1 MEEKIRL
8 EDIEKKING
17 KEILKGID
25 LRISEGEIFGIFG
38 PSGCGKT
45 TLLRI
50 ISGLE
55 FADHGIIHLRGKE
68 VLSKDRFIQPEHR
81 NISFIFQDLGLWPH
95 MSVREHLRFVT
106 DDDSTIKNIVDSC
119 GLSGHD
125 KSKPEELSGG
135 EKQRL
140 ALARSIAQ
148 TSDIILMD
156 EPFSSLDFDTKDEM
170 KKLLKELHKK
180 YNLTIVYVTHDIF
193 EIIDMCERVGIMEDG
208 KIIKIG
214 RPRELLKSQFMKIVS
229 KTRRI
234 KTKNRK
240 N

>member
-8 EDIEKKING
+8 EDIVKKING
-17 KEILKGID
+17 KEILRGID
-25 LRISEGEIFGIFG
+25 LSIRDGEIFGIFG

-55 FADHGIIHLRGKE
+55 TVDNGTIHLRSKE
-68 VLSKDRFIQPEHR
+68 VLSKNHFIQPEHR

-95 MSVREHLRFVT
+95 MSVREHLKFVT
-106 DDDSTIKNIVDSC
+106 DDNSAIKNIVDSC
-119 GLSGHD
+119 GLSGHE

-148 TSDIILMD
+148 KSDIILLD
-156 EPFSSLDFDTKDEM
+156 EPFSSLDFETKDEM

-193 EIIDMCERVGIMEDG
+193 EIIDMCERIAIIEDG
-208 KIIKIG
+208 RVSKIG
-214 RPRELLKSQFMKIVS
+214 KPSELLKDQLSKIRS
-229 KTRRI
+229 KL
-234 KTKNRK
+234 KK
-240 N
+240 

>member
-8 EDIEKKING
+8 ENIVKRIDG
-17 KEILKGID
+17 KEILNGVNLKIKN
-25 LRISEGEIFGIFG
+25 GEIFGIFG

-55 FADHGIIHLRGKE
+55 TADDGSIHLRGKE
-68 VLSKDRFIQPEHR
+68 VLSKNRFIQPEYR

-95 MSVREHLRFVT
+95 MNVKEHLKFVM
-106 DDDSTIKNIVDSC
+106 DDGSAIKNIVDSC
-119 GLSGHD
+119 GLSGYE

-148 TSDIILMD
+148 KSDIILLD
-156 EPFSSLDFDTKDEM
+156 EPFSSLDFTTKDEM
-170 KKLLKELHKK
+170 KILLKELHKK

-193 EIIDMCERVGIMEDG
+193 EIMDMCERIAIIEDG
-208 KIIKIG
+208 KVSKTG
-214 RPRELLKSQFMKIVS
+214 KPSELLKDQLSKIKS
-229 KTRRI
+229 KL
-234 KTKNRK
+234 KK
-240 N
+240 